1 MEAIKRKLPFHN
13 AVVYFD
19 LLEFLFF
26 LEFTDSDF
34 EENSKLSKSARKSK
48 PSKILKDFF
57 YSSLFSNL

>member
-1 MEAIKRKLPFHN
+1 MEAIKRKPPLRN

-34 EENSKLSKSARKSK
+34 EEKSKLSKSAR
-48 PSKILKDFF
+48 
-57 YSSLFSNL
+57 NLNHQKY